1 MSRTACGFRHPCAV
15 CSQAMKPYTT
25 IRALL
30 FVLPLLLATSLFGQ
44 SLSEPITTA
53 VARNDWK
60 QVETLVRKEL
70 KTNPGDVH
78 RMTLLALS
86 LAQQKRHPQAL
97 EQAKATIAKH
107 PTSYPPRMIAA
118 SSLMHLGR
126 NSDAILMFESAR
138 KIAPDS
144 AEPAMALGMLLATT
158 GRCDDAI
165 THLEDALFRRPDNG
179 SIIHQ
184 LTKCYLQ
191 LGRIFEATDLATR
204 GAELEPNLAVAQL
217 LAGET
222 LMAAMKSDQAI
233 PFLERAIALGS
244 ANSAYL
250 LQTAALQDRG
260 RTQEALA
267 VATEY
272 AKRAPNDA
280 MAWYNLGLL
289 QIESQQLDSSVKS
302 LRRALAIKPNYS
314 EAYYNLGR
322 VYDVLGFS
330 EDAIQAFRRC
340 ATTSGA
346 FAADSY
352 HALALLYRKLGSFDE
367 AMRAHGQAISIND
380 SADVYHAERLRT
392 CVDAE
397 RCADAAPFIDRDVTR
412 FPENPNVLFQAARCY
427 LRNNKREQVELILP
441 VLERID
447 PALAGQL
454 KTAMRM

>member
-1 MSRTACGFRHPCAV
+1 MNAAHFRWITLLYLYLIPTV
-15 CSQAMKPYTT
+15 C
-25 IRALL
+25 
-30 FVLPLLLATSLFGQ
+30 LFGQ
-44 SLSEPITTA
+44 QVSADVREAI
-53 VARNDWK
+53 ARNDWK
-60 QVETLVRKEL
+60 HVEALARSEL
-70 KTNPGDVH
+70 KRSPSNLDG
-78 RMTLLALS
+78 MTLLTAS
-86 LAQQKRHPQAL
+86 LLRQSRIPQAL
-97 EQAKATIAKH
+97 DQANATIAKH
-107 PTSYPPRMIAA
+107 PKAYQPRVLAA
-118 SSLMHLGR
+118 DCLLR
-126 NSDAILMFESAR
+126 LQRSAEALTMLLAAR
-138 KIAPDS
+138 TIAPDS
-144 AEPAMALGMLLATT
+144 AEPAMALGMALSTL
-158 GRCDDAI
+158 GRCEEAI
-165 THLEDALFRRPDNG
+165 THLEDAMFRRPDNVA
-179 SIIHQ
+179 IVQ
-184 LTKCYLQ
+184 ELTRCYVRL
-191 LGRIFEATDLATR
+191 RRTTEASELAIR
-204 GAELEPNLAVAQL
+204 LAESVSEDANIQL

-222 LMAAMKSDQAI
+222 LMASQQAERAL
-233 PFLERAIALGS
+233 PFLERAIELGS
-244 ANSAYL
+244 SAPSAFL
-250 LQTAALQDRG
+250 LRTAALQDRG
-260 RTQEALA
+260 RTKEALA

-289 QIESQQLDSSVKS
+289 QIEVQQLDSSVKS
-302 LRRALAIKPNYS
+302 LRRALAIKPNYP

-330 EDAIQAFRRC
+330 EDAIQAYRRC
-340 ATTSGA
+340 ATTSGT

-392 CVDAE
+392 CVEAE
-397 RCADAAPFIDRDVTR
+397 RCADAAPFIDRDVKR